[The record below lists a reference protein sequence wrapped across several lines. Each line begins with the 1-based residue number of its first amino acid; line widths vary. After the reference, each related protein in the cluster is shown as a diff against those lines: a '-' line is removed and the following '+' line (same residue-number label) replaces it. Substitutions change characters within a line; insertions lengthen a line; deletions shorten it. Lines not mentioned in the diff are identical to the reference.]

1 VRLLVGLGNPG
12 PKYERTRH
20 NIGFRVAR
28 EAARKLGT
36 ELGANSRWNALVGKA
51 RDIAVLLPQAFMNL
65 SGEAVGQAA
74 RFWKVPAD
82 GILVVHDEIDLE
94 FGRIQV
100 KQGGGDAG
108 HNGLGSIRG
117 HLGTGDTLRLR
128 FGVGRP
134 PEQWEGADWVLAKF
148 SSAEEKALEELV
160 PLAADAAIAALVE
173 GPVAAA
179 NKYNR
184 RPQKRPEDEVEDVG
198 KK

>member
-1 VRLLVGLGNPG
+1 MRLLVGLGNPG
-12 PKYERTRH
+12 PKYGRTRH

-28 EAARKLGT
+28 EAARKLGA

-82 GILVVHDEIDLE
+82 GILVVHEEIDLE

-100 KQGGGDAG
+100 KPGGGDAG
-108 HNGLGSIRG
+108 HNGLASIRR

-148 SSAEEKALEELV
+148 SSEEEKALEELV

-184 RPQKRPEDEVEDVG
+184 RVKT
-198 KK
+198 

>member
-28 EAARKLGT
+28 EAARKLGA
-36 ELGANSRWNALVGKA
+36 ELGANSRWNALVGKV

-108 HNGLGSIRG
+108 HNGLGSVRRY
-117 HLGTGDTLRLR
+117 LGTGDTLRLR

-148 SSAEEKALEELV
+148 SSEEEKALEELV

-184 RPQKRPEDEVEDVG
+184 RVKT
-198 KK
+198 